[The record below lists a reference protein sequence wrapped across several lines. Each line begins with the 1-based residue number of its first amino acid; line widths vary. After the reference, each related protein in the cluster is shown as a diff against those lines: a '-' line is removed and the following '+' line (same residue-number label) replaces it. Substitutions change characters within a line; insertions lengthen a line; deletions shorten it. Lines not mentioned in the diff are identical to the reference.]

1 MAIFD
6 KIFIEDYFDGKK
18 QDIIGAI
25 YKVEAYVL
33 VNPNLV
39 EELTDRFKVNSP
51 VLIKS
56 KIETKIIEAFKEGR
70 RGDRPYEIGRYIIPF
85 EGEAEMFNAVI
96 NHSQPLAGQIKGKTI
111 EFDIDSDGLM
121 SNSQELRKNVAKIA
135 QNVIDEIE
143 RRLLR
148 ISEAVEIF
156 NNELPAY
163 ISNVIGERNAEI
175 EAKKKNEDDINPY
188 KKG

>member
-1 MAIFD
+1 
-6 KIFIEDYFDGKK
+6 
-18 QDIIGAI
+18 
-25 YKVEAYVL
+25 
-33 VNPNLV
+33 
-39 EELTDRFKVNSP
+39 
-51 VLIKS
+51 
-56 KIETKIIEAFKEGR
+56 
-70 RGDRPYEIGRYIIPF
+70 
-85 EGEAEMFNAVI
+85 MFNAVI

-163 ISNVIGERNAEI
+163 ISSNVIGERNAEI
-175 EAKKKNEDDINPY
+175 EAKKK
-188 KKG
+188 